1 MLQIIDRIPDGLAT
15 VAQADLG
22 TLFSGPTLMHLEGRK
37 PERLFVTVLQHG
49 NEDVGLR
56 AVQNLLIRYRD
67 RELPRSLSVFFA
79 NIEAARANQRR
90 LPHQPDYNRVWPGGE
105 TETCLESEM
114 MREVV
119 DTMSRRPL
127 FASVDLHNNIGLNP
141 HYACINRTDNRF
153 LQLATLFSRTV
164 VYFTQPRGVQSMAF
178 AALCPAVTLECGQAG
193 NEHGVNHATEFLDA
207 CLHLEHIPDHPVHD
221 RDIDLFHTTAVVKV
235 PAQVRLGIGN
245 EDGDIVLIHDLE
257 FFNFRELQPGTVFGT
272 VKTARGDS
280 LLVIDDQGQNRIDD
294 YFEIEDGQLRLRR
307 TVMPSM
313 LTVNKTAIRQDCLCY
328 FMERFPLPRAE

>member
-1 MLQIIDRIPDGLAT
+1 MLQIIDHIPAGLAT
-15 VAQADLG
+15 VAQSDLG
-22 TLFSGPTLMHLEGRK
+22 TLFNGPTLMHLEGRK

-79 NIEAARANQRR
+79 NIEAARLNQRR

-105 TETCLESEM
+105 SEPCPESDM
-114 MREVV
+114 MRKVV
-119 DTMSRRPL
+119 ETMSRGPL

-141 HYACINRTDNRF
+141 HYACINRTDHRF

-164 VYFTQPRGVQSMAF
+164 VYFTQPRGVQSLAF

-193 NEHGVNHATEFLDA
+193 NEHGIDHATEFLDA
-207 CLHLEHIPDHPVHD
+207 CLHLESIPEHPVHD

-235 PAQVRLGIGN
+235 HAQARLGIGN

-272 VKTARGDS
+272 VKTGRDDS
-280 LLVIDDQGQNRIDD
+280 LLVIDDRGRNRVED
-294 YFEIEDGQLRLRR
+294 YFEVENSQLRLRR

-328 FMERFPLPRAE
+328 FMERWPLTKSD